1 MSKLT
6 AVFQTAE
13 QIARGLAI
21 TGMCG
26 LTAATLVLIADI
38 ALRKSLAISILGTV
52 DMTQLAVI
60 TCVYFALPL
69 AFLIEAHVGVD
80 FVTDALPPRALAVVK
95 TLSALA
101 STAMMGAITVFTFKQ
116 ALLQIGQADRSQ
128 TLGLPIALYWTP
140 LLLGATL
147 SVVTGALLALRHAA
161 GIRDSGRAR

>member
-1 MSKLT
+1 MDHVK
-6 AVFQTAE
+6 
-13 QIARGLAI
+13 
-21 TGMCG
+21 TGF
-26 LTAATLVLIADI
+26 D
-38 ALRKSLAISILGTV
+38 RPQE
-52 DMTQLAVI
+52 DE
-60 TCVYFALPL
+60 FALCMLGQPSPYTAI
-69 AFLIEAHVGVD
+69 AFPNNPPRDHAYLDLEGV
-80 FVTDALPPRALAVVK
+80 PPRALAVVK

-161 GIRDSGRAR
+161 GIRDSSRAR